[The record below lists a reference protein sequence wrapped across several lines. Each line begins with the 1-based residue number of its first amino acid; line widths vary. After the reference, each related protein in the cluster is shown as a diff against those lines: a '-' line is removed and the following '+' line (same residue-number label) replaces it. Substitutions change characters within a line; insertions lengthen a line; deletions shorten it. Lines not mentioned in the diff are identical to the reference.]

1 MIISRILEG
10 TAGIDI
16 SITNTL
22 LYQVV
27 SLIFI
32 LLNIIYFVFVNVS
45 YGREWLNTDRTEK
58 KILKDMRII
67 SDSDNKSIKIFSIIT
82 FGIMLAAA
90 FVFLF
95 AKNVPTA
102 VIVGLAG
109 IYMLFV
115 PVINRKKALARI
127 QNDVYIS
134 FSEWLRDIVIHLQDE
149 PLQAAVMSI

>member
-1 MIISRILEG
+1 M
-10 TAGIDI
+10 
-16 SITNTL
+16 
-22 LYQVV
+22 
-27 SLIFI
+27 
-32 LLNIIYFVFVNVS
+32 FVNVS

-95 AKNVPTA
+95 VKNVPTA
-102 VIVGLAG
+102 VIVVLAG

-134 FSEWLRDIVIHLQDE
+134 FSEYGFTDDGVSSSSYINLPRDSFITTGQSLYVSLT
-149 PLQAAVMSI
+149 AA